1 VRRSKPSRILSRSRS
16 AGEGHRASAISRRQ
30 ALLVCAALSIT
41 ADADEPVRVAS
52 KLDTESAL
60 LGNMI
65 LLALEADHIPTV
77 DRLQLGPTNI
87 LRSAIIAGE
96 IDIYPEYTGN
106 GALFYASESDPVW
119 RDRDAGYAK
128 IRVLDELHHD
138 LIWLDPAPTDN
149 SWVIVVPHELAAEQR
164 LQSLADFAGWIRRGG
179 RVRLAASAEFVES
192 PAALPAFEEAYGFML
207 APAQLLVLAGGDT
220 AVTVRAAAEG
230 ISGVD
235 AAMAY
240 GTDGALSVLGLV
252 VLADPKR
259 AQVVYA
265 PAPVVRAA
273 VLQRYPAMRDR
284 LATIFRSLDE
294 ASLRRLN
301 ARIAVDGERPPD
313 VARDYLGGTL
323 QRR

>member
-1 VRRSKPSRILSRSRS
+1 MRQ
-16 AGEGHRASAISRRQ
+16 RASIVRLVAGAFL
-30 ALLVCAALSIT
+30 ALVVVAGTPRAQE
-41 ADADEPVRVAS
+41 AVRVAS
-52 KLDTESAL
+52 KLDTESSL
-60 LGNMI
+60 LGAMI
-65 LLALEADHIPTV
+65 LLVLDAGGIKTV
-77 DRLQLGPTNI
+77 NKLQLGPTNI

-106 GALFYASESDPVW
+106 GAVFYSD
-119 RDRDAGYAK
+119 
-128 IRVLDELHHD
+128 DE
-138 LIWLDPAPTDN
+138 DPAWKDARGGYDKVRALDLANHQLVWLQPAPADN
-149 SWVIVVPHELAAEQR
+149 SWVIAVPRAAAAAEH
-164 LQSLADFAGWIRRGG
+164 LATMVDFAAWVRRSGA
-179 RVRLAASAEFVES
+179 VKLAASAEFVES
-192 PAALPAFEEAYGFML
+192 PAALPAFEEAYGFSL
-207 APAQLLVLAGGDT
+207 TPSQLLVLAGGDT
-220 AVTVRAAAEG
+220 AVTMRAAAEG

-265 PAPVVRAA
+265 PAPVVRAS
-273 VLQRYPAMRDR
+273 VLQRYPAMRER

-301 ARIAVDGERPPD
+301 ARIAVDGERPRD
-313 VARDYLGGTL
+313 VARDYLGSSL